1 MKTLYIVRHA
11 KSSWDFPDLP
21 DVERPVIEEGIFK
34 TKKIA
39 IELKKRN
46 VSVDL
51 IISSHTKRAL
61 ETAKMIAT
69 GIYFPVEKIEVS
81 KDIYEVGMDDVFDM
95 IFEVNNDV
103 QSLMIVGHNP
113 TFTQIANYFL
123 QEEIDII
130 PTSGV
135 ISIDFETN
143 NWADIKKAKHKINF
157 ILFPKMLN

>member
-1 MKTLYIVRHA
+1 
-11 KSSWDFPDLP
+11 
-21 DVERPVIEEGIFK
+21 
-34 TKKIA
+34 
-39 IELKKRN
+39 
-46 VSVDL
+46 
-51 IISSHTKRAL
+51 
-61 ETAKMIAT
+61 
-69 GIYFPVEKIEVS
+69 
-81 KDIYEVGMDDVFDM
+81 MDDVFDM

>member
-51 IISSHTKRAL
+51 ILSSHAKRAL

>member
-51 IISSHTKRAL
+51 IISSHAKRAL

-135 ISIDFETN
+135 ISINFETN
-143 NWADIKKAKHKINF
+143 NWADIKKVKHKINF
-157 ILFPKMLN
+157 ILFPKMLS